1 MKPFHFKLDKV
12 LDYRGQLEDQA
23 KAALAKAQKA
33 YDEQEA
39 LVEDI
44 ATRFEEHKAKME
56 EATRSPEEMWLWRQY
71 RNALETDLAAA
82 RIRLQELAL
91 MLHKTREEAVKRSR
105 DRKLLEKLK
114 DNQAR
119 KHYDEE
125 NLREQKEND
134 EMATIR
140 YERKDF

>member
-1 MKPFHFKLDKV
+1 MKPFRFKLEKV

-23 KAALAKAQKA
+23 KAALSRAKAA
-33 YDEQEA
+33 HDEQEA
-39 LVEDI
+39 LVQDI
-44 ATRFEEHKAKME
+44 AARFEAHKAKQL
-56 EATRSPEEMWLWRQY
+56 EATKSPGDMWLWRQY

-82 RIRLQELAL
+82 RVRLRELAL
-91 MLHKTREEAVKRSR
+91 MLHKVREEAVRRSR

-114 DNQAR
+114 ENQAR
-119 KHYDEE
+119 KHYAEE

-140 YERKDF
+140 YERKDI